1 VDFDLYVAALGR
13 ERRSRGP
20 ENVMVL
26 ETVASTNSLA
36 RKIVAEYE
44 NEGEVAVPVLLL
56 AYGQT
61 AGRGRHGRSWTS
73 VSGKGVYATR
83 VARFADAEVLARL
96 PLAVG
101 SGLCRALSVRGCRLK
116 WPNDLVIEEGGERRK
131 LGGVLIEATTQP
143 DGAATA
149 IVGFGVNVL
158 QEKGDLPE
166 TGTSLVLS
174 GVAAPSLAAVTWD
187 LVAAVE
193 QELERVADGSFEVA
207 EYAALSVHRPGE
219 RISCRVGERTVEG
232 GFGGFA
238 ADGRLILV
246 DGAERT
252 LVSAGEIVEP

>member
-1 VDFDLYVAALGR
+1 MDFDLYVAALGR

-26 ETVASTNSLA
+26 ETIASTNTLA

-44 NEGEVAVPVLLL
+44 NEGEPAVPVLLL

-61 AGRGRHGRSWTS
+61 AGRGRHGRSWES
-73 VSGKGVYATR
+73 ASGKGVYATR
-83 VARFADAEVLARL
+83 VARFADAAVLSPL

-101 SGLCRALSVRGCRLK
+101 TGLCRALARGCRLK
-116 WPNDLVIEEGGERRK
+116 WPNDLILEEDGERRK

-143 DGAATA
+143 DGGATA

-158 QEKGDLPE
+158 HERADLPE
-166 TGTSLVLS
+166 TGTSLTLS
-174 GVAAPSLAAVTWD
+174 GVVSPSLAAVTWD

-193 QELERVADGSFEVA
+193 ETLERVADGTFEA
-207 EYAALSVHRPGE
+207 ADYAALSVHRPGE
-219 RISCRVGERTVEG
+219 RISCRVGERTVAG
-232 GFGGFA
+232 AFAGFA
-238 ADGRLILV
+238 PDGRLILV

-252 LVSAGEIVEP
+252 LVSAGEIVER